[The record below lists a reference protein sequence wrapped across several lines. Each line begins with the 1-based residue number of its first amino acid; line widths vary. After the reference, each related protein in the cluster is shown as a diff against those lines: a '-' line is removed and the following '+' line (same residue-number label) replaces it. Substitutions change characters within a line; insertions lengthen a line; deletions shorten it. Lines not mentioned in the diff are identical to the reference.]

1 MTSRRFDDESTNQV
15 CMMHVYI
22 LYVYLYIQ
30 SYFIATS
37 PAKPHVED
45 RFYIEQKTID
55 VISQHTNMGWFAT
68 SIVVLL
74 CPFLV
79 ERDFPNFIQ
88 NWSCFL
94 GPHSQVLIL
103 TQSHTLAMGNHDCFT
118 WRSHG
123 VSPNTA
129 PAVWIKHKKIRW
141 GLEPI
146 NQPLDAEPV
155 LFGARLDCALAT
167 ASTASGA
174 DWDGACS
181 GLPQDPG

>member
-1 MTSRRFDDESTNQV
+1 
-15 CMMHVYI
+15 MMHVYI

-30 SYFIATS
+30 LYFIATS

-88 NWSCFL
+88 N
-94 GPHSQVLIL
+94 
-103 TQSHTLAMGNHDCFT
+103 
-118 WRSHG
+118 
-123 VSPNTA
+123 
-129 PAVWIKHKKIRW
+129 
-141 GLEPI
+141 
-146 NQPLDAEPV
+146 
-155 LFGARLDCALAT
+155 
-167 ASTASGA
+167 
-174 DWDGACS
+174 
-181 GLPQDPG
+181 